1 MEQTIRDSDK
11 MRLKLTGLKLRM
23 GTFFGCLKLSALC
36 NFNCL
41 RGLVSH
47 ALWHILNFRDDIHA
61 F

>member
-1 MEQTIRDSDK
+1 MEQTTRDSNK

-23 GTFFGCLKLSALC
+23 GTFFGCLKLSTLRD
-36 NFNCL
+36 FDCL

-47 ALWHILNFRDDIHA
+47 ALWHILNFRYNIHA